1 MQQIERIAACSV
13 LDRRLC
19 RADIPT
25 PANTF
30 VDIIRENRPILSQ
43 IIDKYIGDAV
53 MAIFG
58 APQDDPNHA
67 ANAVRAGLEICGQ
80 TDALTE
86 SLISKSGVP
95 CQFGVGI
102 HSGPVVAGN
111 IGSSSRFNYTVIG
124 DTVNV
129 ASRLESFGGRVY
141 DSRLIV
147 TREVVDLCPNIGFVL
162 LGEVNLKGRQQAA
175 EIYTAQSIDPNS
187 H

>member
-1 MQQIERIAACSV
+1 MKKEIMQAFAQRMSDAFIAGDYGEGNKLLAE
-13 LDRRLC
+13 LMDRQ
-19 RADIPT
+19 DVT
-25 PANTF
+25 
-30 VDIIRENRPILSQ
+30 S
-43 IIDKYIGDAV
+43 
-53 MAIFG
+53 
-58 APQDDPNHA
+58 PQDDPNHA

-80 TDALTE
+80 ADALTE